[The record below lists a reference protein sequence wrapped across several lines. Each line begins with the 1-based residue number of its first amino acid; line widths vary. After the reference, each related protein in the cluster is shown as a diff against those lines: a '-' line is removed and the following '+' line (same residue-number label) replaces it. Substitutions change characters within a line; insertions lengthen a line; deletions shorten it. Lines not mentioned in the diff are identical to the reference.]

1 MSRPQEEQVRVSF
14 QLSRGEYVR
23 AVRYYLRK
31 SHLVSWVQA
40 LVLILALGA
49 SAGMALLMERVSF
62 LNTLL
67 LVLSA
72 MVALYG
78 AWIYGIQPGRI
89 FDRRPELGEPV
100 SFLFTREDIARQ
112 DPRTAVLLDWELKK
126 LWRGREFYYLFGAQ
140 DGYVLLPL
148 RAFQSEEDRRHF
160 EDLAKAACP
169 ELQFRAW
176 AEPRFRKEA

>member
-1 MSRPQEEQVRVSF
+1 MSRPPEEQVRASF

-23 AVRYYLRK
+23 AVRCYLRK
-31 SHLVSWVQA
+31 SHLVSWVQV
-40 LVLILALGA
+40 LVLVLALGA
-49 SAGMALLMERVSF
+49 SAVMTLLMERMSF

-78 AWIYGIQPGRI
+78 VWLYGIQPGRI

-112 DPRTAVLLDWELKK
+112 DPRTAVLLDWKLKK
-126 LWRGREFYYLFGAQ
+126 LWRGKEFYYLFGEE
-140 DGYVLLPL
+140 DGYLLIPL

-160 EDLAKAACP
+160 EALARAACP
-169 ELQFRAW
+169 ELRYREW
-176 AEPRFRKEA
+176 PRPRREG

>member
-1 MSRPQEEQVRVSF
+1 M
-14 QLSRGEYVR
+14 
-23 AVRYYLRK
+23 
-31 SHLVSWVQA
+31 SWVQV
-40 LVLILALGA
+40 LVLVLALGA
-49 SAGMALLMERVSF
+49 SAVMTLLMERMSF

-78 AWIYGIQPGRI
+78 VWLYGIQPGRI

-112 DPRTAVLLDWELKK
+112 DPRTAVLLDWKLKK
-126 LWRGREFYYLFGAQ
+126 LWRGKEFYYLFGEE
-140 DGYVLLPL
+140 DGYLLIPL

-160 EDLAKAACP
+160 EALARAACP
-169 ELQFRAW
+169 ELRYREW
-176 AEPRFRKEA
+176 PRPRREG

>member
-1 MSRPQEEQVRVSF
+1 MSKPQEEQVRAAF

-31 SHLVSWVQA
+31 SYLVSWVQV
-40 LVLILALGA
+40 LVLVLALGA
-49 SAGMALLMERVSF
+49 SAVMTLLMERMSF

-78 AWIYGIQPGRI
+78 VWLYGIQPGRI

-112 DPRTAVLLDWELKK
+112 DPRTAVLLDWKLKK
-126 LWRGREFYYLFGAQ
+126 LWRGKEFYYLFGEE
-140 DGYVLLPL
+140 DGYLLIPH

-160 EDLAKAACP
+160 EALARAACP
-169 ELQFRAW
+169 ELRYREW
-176 AEPRFRKEA
+176 PRPRREG

>member
-1 MSRPQEEQVRVSF
+1 MSKPQEEQVRAAF

-31 SHLVSWVQA
+31 SYLVSWVQV
-40 LVLILALGA
+40 LVLVLALGA
-49 SAGMALLMERVSF
+49 SAVMTLLMERMSF

-78 AWIYGIQPGRI
+78 IWLYGIQPGRI

-100 SFLFTREDIARQ
+100 SFLFTRGVTAPQ
-112 DPRTAVLLDWELKK
+112 DPGAAVLVVWKLKK
-126 LWRGREFYYLFGAQ
+126 LWRGKEFYYLFGEE
-140 DGYVLLPL
+140 DGYLLIPL

-160 EDLAKAACP
+160 EALARAACP
-169 ELQFRAW
+169 ELRYREW
-176 AEPRFRKEA
+176 PRPRREG

>member
-1 MSRPQEEQVRVSF
+1 MSRPPEEQVRAAF

-23 AVRYYLRK
+23 AVRCYLRK
-31 SHLVSWVQA
+31 SHLVSWVQV
-40 LVLILALGA
+40 LVLVLALGA
-49 SAGMALLMERVSF
+49 SAVMTLLMERMSF

-78 AWIYGIQPGRI
+78 VWLYGIQPGRI

-112 DPRTAVLLDWELKK
+112 DPRTAVLLDWKLKK
-126 LWRGREFYYLFGAQ
+126 LWRGKEFYYLFGEE
-140 DGYVLLPL
+140 DGYLLIPL

-160 EDLAKAACP
+160 EALARAACP
-169 ELQFRAW
+169 ELRYREW
-176 AEPRFRKEA
+176 PRPRREG